1 MPTKSSCSNAADEEF
16 YLQHESWPMPPVNSS
31 SCPQLAHSLP
41 GVSAIPGAS
50 SVLATICYY
59 YPSIQ
64 NYNGSVINGQ
74 LFETPVDD
82 PIPMVLGLGRSVD
95 VVDRLS
101 EFEPCQFFCSFSDP
115 CIVDN
120 VNHKDASANFTDVP
134 GGLWSIGNVKDP
146 KQCLYGFSP
155 SWHTT
160 FQSSTLSA
168 IILATDDLTNNKPNT
183 CSGVHKN
190 TAMVCPRTWWLNGIY
205 NGGNASVASIQTFMK
220 RGLDSLTSEIRSH
233 GVDWDGN
240 TTVAIG
246 TSYETFVCI
255 RLRWQ
260 WLIYPSAV
268 VLSTLVL
275 LLAVISCSG
284 FLGRSKEVIWKGSI
298 LPFLFYGLGDGKRKG
313 GTELEPESALKK
325 AAKPMCVQLTS
336 GEEGWRL
343 HSS

>member
-1 MPTKSSCSNAADEEF
+1 M
-16 YLQHESWPMPPVNSS
+16 
-31 SCPQLAHSLP
+31 
-41 GVSAIPGAS
+41 
-50 SVLATICYY
+50 LATICYY

-82 PIPMVLGLGRSVD
+82 PIPMVLGLGRSDDV
-95 VVDRLS
+95 VVDRRS
-101 EFEPCQFFCSFSDP
+101 EFPPCEFFCSFADP
-115 CIVDN
+115 CIVEN
-120 VNHKDASANFTDVP
+120 VNYKDASANLTDVP
-134 GGLWSIGNVKDP
+134 GGLWSIGNVTGP

-155 SWHTT
+155 SWYTT
-160 FQSSTLSA
+160 FQGSMLSA
-168 IILATDDLTNNKPNT
+168 IILATDNFTDNKPNT
-183 CSGVHKN
+183 CIGIHKN
-190 TAMVCPRTWWLNGIY
+190 TAMACPRTWWLNGIY

-233 GVDWDGN
+233 GVNWDGN

-246 TSYETFVCI
+246 TSYETVVCI

-260 WLIYPSAV
+260 WLLYPSAV

-284 FLGRSKEVIWKGSI
+284 FLGRSREVIWKGSI

-313 GTELEPESALKK
+313 GTELESESALKK
-325 AAKPMCVQLTS
+325 AAKPMCVRLTS